1 MKLDRAFALL
11 MCGLGLAACSSLDAF
26 KPKATTTALR
36 IESNPS
42 GVDAQTSLGRN
53 CPTPCSMAIGTAG
66 DFTISFA
73 QDGYVPQTITVHST
87 MSEGSFT
94 TPPSPVLSPNPVV
107 VTLEP
112 AAKKPAK
119 SRPRQ
124 PAATA
129 KMQ

>member
-1 MKLDRAFALL
+1 MKLNRTFALL
-11 MCGLGLAACSSLDAF
+11 MCGLGLAACSSFDAF

-36 IESNPS
+36 IESNPP
-42 GVDAQTSLGRN
+42 GVDAQTSLGKN
-53 CPTPCSMAIGTAG
+53 CPTPCTMAIGSAG

-94 TPPSPVLSPNPVV
+94 TAPSPVLSPNPVV

-119 SRPRQ
+119 PRPRQ

>member
-1 MKLDRAFALL
+1 MKLDRAFALV
-11 MCGLGLAACSSLDAF
+11 MCGLGLTACSSFDAF
-26 KPKATTTALR
+26 KAKPTTTPLR
-36 IESNPS
+36 IESNPP
-42 GVDAQTSLGRN
+42 GIDAQTSLGRT
-53 CPTPCSMAIGTAG
+53 CPTPCTMAIGTAG

-94 TPPSPVLSPNPVV
+94 TAPAPVLTPNPVV
-107 VTLEP
+107 VMLEP
-112 AAKKPAK
+112 AAKKPVK
-119 SRPRQ
+119 PRPRP

>member
-1 MKLDRAFALL
+1 MKLDRAFALV
-11 MCGLGLAACSSLDAF
+11 MCCFGLAACSSFDVF

-42 GVDAQTSLGRN
+42 GVDAQTSLGRT
-53 CPTPCSMAIGTAG
+53 CPTPCTMAIGTAG

-73 QDGYVPQTITVHST
+73 QDGYVPQTITVHSN
-87 MSEGSFT
+87 MSEGGFT
-94 TPPSPVLSPNPVV
+94 TAPSPVLSPNPVV

-112 AAKKPAK
+112 AAKTPV
-119 SRPRQ
+119 RPRPRP

-129 KMQ
+129 KVQ